1 MTLKGCHSKS
11 IRSRQVWQHTP
22 LIPALRIF
30 RFQFGSFCLFVFQSC
45 GHLYICM
52 CTHVGI
58 YKPQGFCGSQT
69 TEKSLSV
76 SPHLSST
83 LFDSVLLFTV
93 KYTRLGGPQLGDWP
107 ISTSHVTVGA
117 PGQQMCATVSGS
129 LHPGPHTCLRDRIL
143 QERVRVWWTW
153 EESGEVDK
161 RKIKFYFA
169 YVLMSHKVNLKV
181 LKGILFSSLFFN
193 FFFKL
198 WFDFV
203 FFLFDCFLQRH
214 RVEQVG

>member
-1 MTLKGCHSKS
+1 
-11 IRSRQVWQHTP
+11 
-22 LIPALRIF
+22 
-30 RFQFGSFCLFVFQSC
+30 
-45 GHLYICM
+45 
-52 CTHVGI
+52 
-58 YKPQGFCGSQT
+58 
-69 TEKSLSV
+69 
-76 SPHLSST
+76 
-83 LFDSVLLFTV
+83 
-93 KYTRLGGPQLGDWP
+93 
-107 ISTSHVTVGA
+107 
-117 PGQQMCATVSGS
+117 
-129 LHPGPHTCLRDRIL
+129 
-143 QERVRVWWTW
+143 
-153 EESGEVDK
+153 VDK